1 MDAIAR
7 RIELWLWPDVAPLT
21 KLHARGLVFARYVYA
36 LLRDFAQGELSL
48 RAMSLVYTTML
59 AIVPLLAFIFAVL
72 KGLGFHRELE
82 PLLREFLAPIG
93 PARATELTAS
103 IIGFVDNISGTVLA
117 SVSVGLLLFTA
128 LTMAQKVEASFNFV
142 WRVDRPRSFARRFTE
157 YLSMMVGV
165 PFVMLFAMGLIATLS
180 STTLA
185 GQLRAIDPIGA
196 WLARLSDFTPYFFVI
211 ALFSFLYM
219 FIPNARVHFRPAL
232 IGGLFAGVA
241 WVAGGRLFAEFVVSA
256 STYTAIYAGF
266 AILFF
271 LMLWMYLSW
280 LILLIGAQLAFY
292 VQNPAYLRHGQRTA
306 VMSNA
311 LRERLALS
319 TMLLVGRDFE
329 APSHGWRPESL
340 AARIRVP
347 RHFLEPVIGA
357 LKDEG
362 LLTETVEQRLMPA
375 RDPRRISLAEV
386 LGAVRSEARD
396 RARAKGQSWNATVE
410 LLTQRIETSIAS
422 ALEGKTLA
430 DLVDRD
436 LAETAQ
442 ALAREESKGI
452 AAKAAPTAAPTKK

>member
-1 MDAIAR
+1 MMDALTR
-7 RIELWLWPDVAPLT
+7 HIELLLWPDVPPTTKWHERLLT
-21 KLHARGLVFARYVYA
+21 IARYIYA

-82 PLLREFLAPIG
+82 PLLIEFLAPIG
-93 PARATELTAS
+93 TARATELTAS
-103 IIGFVDNISGTVLA
+103 IVGFVDNISGSVLA
-117 SVSVGLLLFTA
+117 SLSVGLLLFTA
-128 LTMAQKVEASFNFV
+128 LSMAQKVEASFNFV

-157 YLSMMVGV
+157 YLSIMVGG
-165 PFVMLFAMGLIATLS
+165 PFVMLLMMGLIATVS

-185 GQLRAIDPIGA
+185 GELRAIDPIGT
-196 WLARLSDFTPYFFVI
+196 WLARLSDLTPYLFVI
-211 ALFSFLYM
+211 AAFSFLYM

-232 IGGLFAGVA
+232 VGGVFAGIT

-280 LILLIGAQLAFY
+280 LVLLLGAQLAFY
-292 VQNPAYLRHGQRTA
+292 IQHPEYLRHGQRTP
-306 VMSNA
+306 VMSNG
-311 LRERLALS
+311 LRERLAMS

-340 AARIRVP
+340 AAQMRVP

-357 LKDEG
+357 LKEEG
-362 LLTETVEQRLMPA
+362 LLTETLEQRLMPA

-396 RARAKGQSWNATVE
+396 RARLKGESWNATVE
-410 LLTQRIETSIAS
+410 LLTQRIDSSIAS

-436 LAETAQ
+436 LAETAKE
-442 ALAREESKGI
+442 LAREEPTAIQG
-452 AAKAAPTAAPTKK
+452 KAASKKK

>member
-1 MDAIAR
+1 MMDAIAR
-7 RIELWLWPDVAPLT
+7 RIELLLWPDVAPTTKWQERLLT
-21 KLHARGLVFARYVYA
+21 LARYIFA

-82 PLLREFLAPIG
+82 PLILEFLTPIG
-93 PARATELTAS
+93 AARATELTAS
-103 IIGFVDNISGTVLA
+103 IVGFVDNISGSLLGFL
-117 SVSVGLLLFTA
+117 SVGLLLVTA
-128 LTMAQKVEASFNFV
+128 LSMAQKVEASFNFV
-142 WRVDRPRSFARRFTE
+142 WRVDRPRSFAQRFTE
-157 YLSMMVGV
+157 YLSIMVGA
-165 PFVMLFAMGLIATLS
+165 PFLMLLVMGLIATVS

-185 GQLRAIDPIGA
+185 GQLRAIDPVGA
-196 WLARLSDFTPYFFVI
+196 WLERLSDFTPYFFVI
-211 ALFSFLYM
+211 AAFSGLYM
-219 FIPNARVHFRPAL
+219 FIPNTRVHFRPAL
-232 IGGLFAGVA
+232 VGGAIAGIA

-280 LILLIGAQLAFY
+280 LVLLLGAQLSFY
-292 VQNPAYLRHGQRTA
+292 FQNPEYLRHGQRTP
-306 VMSNA
+306 VMSNS

-340 AARIRVP
+340 AAQMRVP

-357 LKDEG
+357 LKEEG
-362 LLTETVEQRLMPA
+362 LLTESLEQRLMPA

-396 RARAKGQSWNATVE
+396 RTRVKGESWNAMVE
-410 LLTQRIETSIAS
+410 LLTQRIDSSIAS

-436 LAETAQ
+436 LAETARE
-442 ALAREESKGI
+442 LADEDPVPI
-452 AAKAAPTAAPTKK
+452 AAKAAPTKR

>member
-1 MDAIAR
+1 MMDAIAR
-7 RIELWLWPDVAPLT
+7 HIELLLWPEAAPPT
-21 KLHARGLVFARYVYA
+21 KWHERLLAIARYVYA

-82 PLLREFLAPIG
+82 PLILEFLTPIG
-93 PARATELTAS
+93 AERAAELTSS
-103 IIGFVDNISGTVLA
+103 IIGFVDNISGSLLGFL
-117 SVSVGLLLFTA
+117 SVGLLLFTA
-128 LTMAQKVEASFNFV
+128 LSMAQKVEASFNFV
-142 WRVDRPRSFARRFTE
+142 WRVDRPRSFAQRFTD
-157 YLSMMVGV
+157 YLSIMVGA
-165 PFVMLFAMGLIATLS
+165 PFLMLLVMGLIAAVS

-196 WLARLSDFTPYFFVI
+196 WLERLGDFTPYFFVI
-211 ALFSFLYM
+211 AAFSGLYM
-219 FIPNARVHFRPAL
+219 FIPNTRVNFRPAL
-232 IGGLFAGVA
+232 AGGVFAGIT
-241 WVAGGRLFAEFVVSA
+241 WVAGGQLFTEFVVSA

-280 LILLIGAQLAFY
+280 LVLLLGAQLSFY
-292 VQNPAYLRHGQRTA
+292 FQSPEYLRHGQRTP
-306 VMSNA
+306 VMSNG

-340 AARIRVP
+340 AAQMRVP

-357 LKDEG
+357 LKEEG
-362 LLTETVEQRLMPA
+362 LLAETLEQRLMPA
-375 RDPRRISLAEV
+375 RDPRRITLAEV

-396 RARAKGQSWNATVE
+396 RARVKGHSWNATVE
-410 LLTQRIETSIAS
+410 LLTHRIEGSIAS
-422 ALEGKTLA
+422 ALDGKTLA

-436 LAETAQ
+436 LAETAK
-442 ALAREESKGI
+442 ALAREESKR
-452 AAKAAPTAAPTKK
+452 K

>member
-1 MDAIAR
+1 
-7 RIELWLWPDVAPLT
+7 
-21 KLHARGLVFARYVYA
+21 
-36 LLRDFAQGELSL
+36 LLRDFWQGELSL

-82 PLLREFLAPIG
+82 PVLREFLEPIG
-93 PARATELTAS
+93 PERATELTAS
-103 IIGFVDNISGTVLA
+103 IIGFVDNISGSVLA
-117 SVSVGLLLFTA
+117 GLSVGLLLFTA
-128 LTMAQKVEASFNFV
+128 LSMAQKVEASFNFV
-142 WRVDRPRSFARRFTE
+142 WRVDRPRSFAQRFTE
-157 YLSMMVGV
+157 YLSIMIGA
-165 PFVMLFAMGLIATLS
+165 PFLMLFVMGLIATVS
-180 STTLA
+180 STTVV

-196 WLARLSDFTPYFFVI
+196 WLARLSDLTPYLFVI
-211 ALFSFLYM
+211 AAFSLLYK
-219 FIPNARVHFRPAL
+219 FIPNARVYFRPA
-232 IGGLFAGVA
+232 IAGGFFAGIT
-241 WVAGGRLFAEFVVSA
+241 WVAGGQLFAKFVVSA
-256 STYTAIYAGF
+256 SSYTAIYAGF

-271 LMLWMYLSW
+271 LMLWLYLSW

-292 VQNPAYLRHGQRTA
+292 LQHPEYLRHGQRTPT
-306 VMSNA
+306 MSNG

-340 AARIRVP
+340 AAQIRVP

-362 LLTETVEQRLMPA
+362 LLTETLEQRLMPA
-375 RDPRRISLAEV
+375 RDPRRISLADV

-396 RARAKGQSWNATVE
+396 RARENGQSWNATVE
-410 LLTQRIETSIAS
+410 LLTKRIDGSIAS

-436 LAETAQ
+436 LAETAKE
-442 ALAREESKGI
+442 LEREAPKSI
-452 AAKAAPTAAPTKK
+452 AAKAAPTRK